1 MKSGFMRGSFGLL
14 LLVISKSNKSECMYL
29 HHIIRDNYVASY
41 TAYANPVTDYF
52 ATETKGLQE
61 CGVTK

>member
-1 MKSGFMRGSFGLL
+1 
-14 LLVISKSNKSECMYL
+14 MYL